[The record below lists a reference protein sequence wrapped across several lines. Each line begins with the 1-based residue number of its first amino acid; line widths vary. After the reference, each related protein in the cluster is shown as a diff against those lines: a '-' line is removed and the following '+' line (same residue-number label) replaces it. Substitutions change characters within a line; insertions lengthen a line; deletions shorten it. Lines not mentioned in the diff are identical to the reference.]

1 MTATSWVNCKPFSNI
16 HRKVD
21 NGIVLSKDGE
31 LFLKKEDFEDIFN
44 YYFGSIV
51 GNINV
56 EQWNGSSTTSSIS
69 NRLNDVMILSKIMLT
84 AIV

>member
-1 MTATSWVNCKPFSNI
+1 M
-16 HRKVD
+16 
-21 NGIVLSKDGE
+21 LSKDGE
-31 LFLKKEDFEDIFN
+31 LFFKKEDFEDIFN

-84 AIV
+84 AVV

>member
-1 MTATSWVNCKPFSNI
+1 M
-16 HRKVD
+16 
-21 NGIVLSKDGE
+21 LSKDGE
-31 LFLKKEDFEDIFN
+31 LFFKKEDFEDIFN

-84 AIV
+84 VIV

>member
-1 MTATSWVNCKPFSNI
+1 M
-16 HRKVD
+16 
-21 NGIVLSKDGE
+21 LSKDGE
-31 LFLKKEDFEDIFN
+31 LFFKKEDFEDIFN

-69 NRLNDVMILSKIMLT
+69 NRLNDVMTLSKIMLT
-84 AIV
+84 AVV

>member
-1 MTATSWVNCKPFSNI
+1 M
-16 HRKVD
+16 
-21 NGIVLSKDGE
+21 LSKDGE
-31 LFLKKEDFEDIFN
+31 LFFKKEDFEDIFN

-84 AIV
+84 AVVQKT

>member
-1 MTATSWVNCKPFSNI
+1 M
-16 HRKVD
+16 
-21 NGIVLSKDGE
+21 LSKDGE
-31 LFLKKEDFEDIFN
+31 LFFKKEDFEDIFS

-84 AIV
+84 AVVQKT

>member
-1 MTATSWVNCKPFSNI
+1 M
-16 HRKVD
+16 
-21 NGIVLSKDGE
+21 LSKDGE
-31 LFLKKEDFEDIFN
+31 LFFKKEDFEDIFN

-69 NRLNDVMILSKIMLT
+69 NRFKNHVNRRSTKNIKEKYNKSIINKFIF
-84 AIV
+84 AQ